1 MLGSS
6 KVCATMFTNSYNSWN
21 IAQKKMMDQ
30 CNITQAFHLDWI
42 VYEVNYDGFL
52 LGNKFSQNMVFC
64 NIVLSFRNAFFVLL
78 ERKLFLIVKE
88 SQRSR
93 ICIQWESKRWTVY
106 SNISKSAISGK
117 KTHSKAKI
125 NILRIV
131 SIMMQ
136 WKVYLLLHF
145 FLILVHCSPPKSVF
159 CLTCTISR
167 AKWSLYLVTYTTTY
181 LCTLFSPWFK
191 DINFLLLCF
200 QWFN

>member
-1 MLGSS
+1 MTFYYHHYYLYDIFLHFGPKYIWFIALNLMLGSS

-106 SNISKSAISGK
+106 
-117 KTHSKAKI
+117 
-125 NILRIV
+125 
-131 SIMMQ
+131 
-136 WKVYLLLHF
+136 
-145 FLILVHCSPPKSVF
+145 
-159 CLTCTISR
+159 
-167 AKWSLYLVTYTTTY
+167 
-181 LCTLFSPWFK
+181 
-191 DINFLLLCF
+191 
-200 QWFN
+200 

>member
-1 MLGSS
+1 MIWKSDILLSSLLFIWYIFTFWAKIYLVHCIKPNAWIKHSS

-106 SNISKSAISGK
+106 
-117 KTHSKAKI
+117 
-125 NILRIV
+125 
-131 SIMMQ
+131 
-136 WKVYLLLHF
+136 
-145 FLILVHCSPPKSVF
+145 
-159 CLTCTISR
+159 
-167 AKWSLYLVTYTTTY
+167 
-181 LCTLFSPWFK
+181 
-191 DINFLLLCF
+191 
-200 QWFN
+200 